1 MNKNLRMTGALVL
14 VAMTGLAGCGKQ
26 LQNVNNDDAQPAI
39 IGGTEF
45 NGIIGG
51 SETNG
56 SEEFAKT
63 IAAVFN
69 TTQGSLCTASIL
81 SDTILLTAAHC
92 LDGPTASLRVV
103 FGPDIRDAQTRIVQ
117 KVEEYK
123 VSPLWPFRQNEELNT
138 GDVALVRFSGGLPA
152 GFKPATVLADA
163 AQLANGTKV
172 LLAGYGQSNG
182 VTGTGSGRLRY
193 VEVSIE
199 NNKFSESE
207 ILLDQRQ
214 GKGACHGDSG
224 GPAYVSVAGKLY
236 LWGITN
242 RGINDPRNDCS
253 VSAAY
258 ANVLF
263 YANWIKRT
271 AALLERNAQPASAL
285 LLAQAEGF

>member
-14 VAMTGLAGCGKQ
+14 VALTGLAGCGKQ
-26 LQNVNNDDAQPAI
+26 TQNVGSSGEQSAI
-39 IGGTEF
+39 IGGQEF
-45 NGIIGG
+45 HGIIGG
-51 SETNG
+51 SDSDGN
-56 SEEFAKT
+56 EEFAKT
-63 IAAVFN
+63 MAAVFN
-69 TTQGSLCTASIL
+69 TAQGSLCTASIL

-92 LDGPTASLRVV
+92 VDGPSSSLRVV
-103 FGPDIRDAQTRIVQ
+103 FGPDIRDPQTRIIQ

-123 VSPLWPFRQNEELNT
+123 VSPLWPFRQSEELNT
-138 GDVALVRFSGGLPA
+138 GDVAIVRYSGGLPV
-152 GFKPATVLADA
+152 GFKPATLLTDVSK
-163 AQLANGTKV
+163 LANGTTV

-193 VEVSIE
+193 VEVAIE
-199 NNKFSESE
+199 DNKFSESE
-207 ILLDQRQ
+207 VLLDQRQ

-224 GPAYVSVAGKLY
+224 GPAYVKVDGKLL

-258 ANVLF
+258 ASVLF
-263 YANWIKRT
+263 YASWIQRT
-271 AALLERNAQPASAL
+271 AAQLERNARPAL